1 MNNQNKYQ
9 KVINYGMLSPKLEK
23 SRHLKLN
30 KNKSNL
36 GNYISFSKYSNSIT
50 GSPISIYLNKE
61 KINNNFISDYSH
73 PSRIV
78 SPRQKSR
85 IKLKRSSSQKN
96 MTPRPLSSRNRKLP
110 FVLNN
115 QSNNYNYNSP
125 RSKNSSIIYNSSINE
140 SFINKQNFFNLET
153 EKLFQE
159 TFQIRKL
166 IKILSNELSV
176 LKKENLEK
184 DKIID
189 LKEKQINDI
198 ILNNLSSF
206 ENGFKNRNDINNS
219 DENSIISNSNPN
231 LNNNI
236 ITNNGFLFN
245 DNNSSVTCNDS
256 IYVNALSSNR
266 NSSTGNLF
274 LKIKKE
280 IKQTNNVIK
289 IEKEKIDKLKKSLFI
304 TKMNELN
311 IESNLLESQ
320 INKINSL
327 LSIAL
332 KIKAKNEEKLVEID
346 TIQEN
351 ISKQEKIIFS
361 MKNMTTKLEEEG
373 NELKKRFNINKN
385 ELKLKIKEVS
395 SNNSKIIELKKKNI
409 DLSNDKVIKAQAY
422 TININGN
429 PVAINSLYMD
439 KIKKLQGS
447 IKFYK
452 RQIKYSDIEINKL
465 KDRRKKIIDSEKI
478 KGLRIE
484 SNDLNKNISDPTK
497 NINLEINKISSKLNL
512 PEKEIISKLKMKLR
526 ESKESEK
533 KLKVKLNLYQKKLK
547 EIDIVN
553 EGDKEEGNQSQI
565 EFGIDSNNPYY
576 IENEDNI
583 PEKSNKFTSSQFNQF
598 TYVLFKNFE
607 SKGIVLEESKNKI
620 INPFLEFASRN
631 NLTTVEY
638 PSNNFDFISE
648 EFTKIILNVL
658 DCNNSYN
665 HILTKIF
672 INALFYNSECDIN
685 KLIEY
690 FNVLFSYTR
699 NYSIEEE
706 KYINKLN
713 NKYKEQTKKLVSCIN
728 HYINSELN
736 SSSYFPLLK
745 MKELLD
751 QNDINLKDKYI
762 EFLFYYMK
770 KFNDPDS
777 RLGDLKF
784 SLLNNIMLL
793 ENGNIN
799 IINRG
804 ENEGNSLN
812 VKINDEQTI
821 VGYLSEEDNLNKK
834 IEITLN
840 KEDSNIV
847 GQNEK
852 NNNKKHSKNGVKT
865 PTEVEYSKRRKK
877 KNNTDKNENSDDYEE
892 DEDSMTEITNEE
904 YIKQLT
910 EAICLMQKGLKE
922 ANTTFN
928 DLMINVIQKRKINRI
943 FYECITIE
951 DFNDQLKSINI
962 VLSDLKLSCLCS
974 KYSIP
979 NELRLIDKS
988 KIEKDIEDQIKGTL
1002 KLEEEEDN
1010 E

>member
-1 MNNQNKYQ
+1 MNNQYKYE
-9 KVINYGMLSPKLEK
+9 KVINYGMLSPKLEN

-30 KNKSNL
+30 KNKSSL
-36 GNYISFSKYSNSIT
+36 ANYISYSKYTNAIT
-50 GSPISIYLNKE
+50 SSPINIYLNKE
-61 KINNNFISDYSH
+61 KINNNFISDNSG
-73 PSRIV
+73 PSRLV
-78 SPRQKSR
+78 SPLKESR
-85 IKLKRSSSQKN
+85 IKLNRSSSQKN
-96 MTPRPLSSRNRKLP
+96 MTARPLSSRNRRLP
-110 FVLNN
+110 SVLNN
-115 QSNNYNYNSP
+115 QNNNYNYKSP
-125 RSKNSSIIYNSSINE
+125 RNKNSSSIYNSSINE

-153 EKLFQE
+153 EKLYQE

-166 IKILSNELSV
+166 AKILSKELSQ
-176 LKKENLEK
+176 LKIENIEK

-198 ILNNLSSF
+198 ILNNISKF
-206 ENGFKNRNDINNS
+206 ENGFKNSNDINYS
-219 DENSIISNSNPN
+219 DENSIISISNPN
-231 LNNNI
+231 LNSNN
-236 ITNNGFLFN
+236 ITNNGLVN
-245 DNNSSVTCNDS
+245 DKNSSITFNDS
-256 IYVNALSSNR
+256 IYANALSSNR

-280 IKQTNNVIK
+280 IKQTNNEIK

-327 LSIAL
+327 LSISL
-332 KIKAKNEEKLVEID
+332 NIKDKNEVKLAEIGI
-346 TIQEN
+346 IQEN
-351 ISKQEKIIFS
+351 MSKQEKIIFNLIN
-361 MKNMTTKLEEEG
+361 MKTKLEEEES
-373 NELKKRFNINKN
+373 ELKNKFHKNKN

-395 SNNSKIIELKKKNI
+395 LNNSKISQLKKKNI
-409 DLSNDKVIKAQAY
+409 DLSNDKVIKNQAY

-429 PVAINSLYMD
+429 PVAMNSLYMD
-439 KIKKLQGS
+439 KINKLKGS

-465 KDRRKKIIDSEKI
+465 KDRRKKIINSEKI
-478 KGLRIE
+478 KGLKIE
-484 SNDLNKNISDPTK
+484 SNDVDKNNISDPNK
-497 NINLEINKISSKLNL
+497 KINLEISPKFNL
-512 PEKEIISKLKMKLR
+512 PENEIISKLRMKLR
-526 ESKESEK
+526 ESQESEK
-533 KLKVKLNLYQKKLK
+533 KLEEKVNLYQKKLK
-547 EIDIVN
+547 EIDIVK
-553 EGDKEEGNQSQI
+553 EGYKEEGNQSQI
-565 EFGIDSNNPYY
+565 EFGIDNDNPYY

-620 INPFLEFASRN
+620 INPFVEFAIRN

-648 EFTKIILNVL
+648 EFTKIILKVL
-658 DCNNSYN
+658 NCDNLYN

-672 INALFYNSECDIN
+672 INALFYNSDCNIN

-699 NYSIEEE
+699 NYFIDEEQ
-706 KYINKLN
+706 YINKLK
-713 NKYKEQTKKLVSCIN
+713 NKYKEQTKKLISCIN
-728 HYINSELN
+728 HYINNEIN

-751 QNDINLKDKYI
+751 KNDINLKDKYI

-777 RLGDLKF
+777 KLGDLKF
-784 SLLNNIMLL
+784 SLLNNIMLF
-793 ENGNIN
+793 EDRNIN
-799 IINRG
+799 IINRR
-804 ENEGNSLN
+804 ENEGNNLN
-812 VKINDEQTI
+812 VNLNEEQTN
-821 VGYLSEEDNLNKK
+821 VGNLSEDDNLNKN
-834 IEITLN
+834 IEITNN
-840 KEDSNIV
+840 KEDSNII
-847 GQNEK
+847 GENDK
-852 NNNKKHSKNGVKT
+852 NNNKKHSKNEIKT
-865 PTEVEYSKRRKK
+865 PTEVDYSKRRKK

-910 EAICLMQKGLKE
+910 EAICMMQKGLKE
-922 ANTTFN
+922 ANTNFN
-928 DLMINVIQKRKINRI
+928 DLMTNVIQKRKINGI

-979 NELRLIDKS
+979 NELRLIDKN

>member
-1 MNNQNKYQ
+1 MNNQYKYE
-9 KVINYGMLSPKLEK
+9 KIINYGMFSPKLEK

-30 KNKSNL
+30 KNKGSL
-36 GNYISFSKYSNSIT
+36 GNYIEYSKYTNSIT
-50 GSPISIYLNKE
+50 GSPISIYLNKD
-61 KINNNFISDYSH
+61 KIINNFCSDNSCS
-73 PSRIV
+73 PRLV
-78 SPRQKSR
+78 SPMHKSG

-110 FVLNN
+110 SVLNN
-115 QSNNYNYNSP
+115 QNNNYKSP
-125 RSKNSSIIYNSSINE
+125 RSKNSSNIYNSSINE

-153 EKLFQE
+153 EKLYQE

-166 IKILSNELSV
+166 AKILSNELSV
-176 LKKENLEK
+176 LKRENIEK
-184 DKIID
+184 DKIIS

-198 ILNNLSSF
+198 ILNSISAF
-206 ENGFKNRNDINNS
+206 ENGFKNSNDNNKS
-219 DENSIISNSNPN
+219 NENSIILNSNPN
-231 LNNNI
+231 LNNNNI
-236 ITNNGFLFN
+236 INNGLVN
-245 DNNSSVTCNDS
+245 DKNSSMSCNDS

-280 IKQTNNVIK
+280 IKQTNNEINL
-289 IEKEKIDKLKKSLFI
+289 ENTKIDKLKKSLFI

-320 INKINSL
+320 VNKINSL
-327 LSIAL
+327 LSLAL
-332 KIKAKNEEKLVEID
+332 KSKEKNEEKMAEID
-346 TIQEN
+346 IIKEN
-351 ISKQEKIIFS
+351 MSKQEKIILNLLN
-361 MKNMTTKLEEEG
+361 MKTKLEKEES
-373 NELKKRFNINKN
+373 ELKKKFNINKN

-395 SNNSKIIELKKKNI
+395 SNNSKISELKKKNT
-409 DLSNDKVIKAQAY
+409 DLSNDKVIRDQSY

-429 PVAINSLYMD
+429 PVAINSLYMNKID
-439 KIKKLQGS
+439 KLKGS

-452 RQIKYSDIEINKL
+452 RQIKYSDIEIKKL

-478 KGLRIE
+478 KGLKIE
-484 SNDLNKNISDPTK
+484 SNILDNNNKISNPSE
-497 NINLEINKISSKLNL
+497 NINIEINKISSKFNI
-512 PEKEIISKLKMKLR
+512 PENEIISKLRAKLR

-533 KLKVKLNLYQKKLK
+533 KLEEKVILYQSKLK
-547 EIDIVN
+547 EIDIAK
-553 EGDKEEGNQSQI
+553 EGDKEGNQSQI
-565 EFGIDSNNPYY
+565 EFGIDSDNPYY

-620 INPFLEFASRN
+620 INPFVEFANRN
-631 NLTTVEY
+631 KLTTVEY
-638 PSNNFDFISE
+638 PSNNFEFISE

-658 DCNNSYN
+658 NCNNSYN

-672 INALFYNSECDIN
+672 ISALFYNSECDIN

-690 FNVLFSYTR
+690 FNLLFSYTR
-699 NYSIEEE
+699 NYTIDEE
-706 KYINKLN
+706 KYINKLK
-713 NKYKEQTKKLVSCIN
+713 NKYKEQTKKLFSCIN
-728 HYINSELN
+728 QYINSELN

-793 ENGNIN
+793 EDGNIN

-804 ENEGNSLN
+804 ENEGNNLN
-812 VKINDEQTI
+812 ANMNEDQTN
-821 VGYLSEEDNLNKK
+821 VGNLSEEDNLNKN
-834 IEITLN
+834 IEITNNN
-840 KEDSNIV
+840 KEDSNII
-847 GQNEK
+847 GEMNK
-852 NNNKKHSKNGVKT
+852 NNNKKYSKNGIKT
-865 PTEVEYSKRRKK
+865 PTEVDYSKRRKK

-910 EAICLMQKGLKE
+910 EAICLMQKGLNE
-922 ANTTFN
+922 ANTNFN
-928 DLMINVIQKRKINRI
+928 DLMTNVIQKRKINGI

-979 NELRLIDKS
+979 NELRLIDKN

-1002 KLEEEEDN
+1002 KLEEEEEN